1 VSPELEGQ
9 AKSPLSATLR
19 LVGGVTVFFIGVTAW
34 LTWPLAARLA
44 SGLSASP
51 DSLLNFWAL
60 AWNFHVLPREPL
72 SLFQANI
79 FFPRPDTLAY
89 SEHLL
94 GVALFAWPAFLASG
108 NAVFAYNVAFFASFV
123 LSGLG
128 MFLLVEELTENR
140 WAALLSGVIYAFAPY
155 RFLHLLHLQLL
166 SSQYF
171 PFVFFF
177 LLRFLRQGRPRQI
190 VAAGFFALLQILSC
204 NYYALFLALA
214 LALWAA
220 VIAIARPPGVDRRQ
234 LILASL
240 TAVVVA
246 SLSFPFLLPYER
258 NRAEQGFYRRYQD
271 VVQFS
276 AAPSDYLRPTAFN
289 AVFYTP
295 WLPAQERSEK
305 ALFPGFVAM
314 ALAALGMIH
323 GRRKMGIYFAL
334 LVLVS
339 FVLSLGP
346 EITWGD
352 GSYFLPYRLLYKYL
366 PGFAGLRAPA
376 RLGLLVLLG
385 LAVLAG
391 IGWARAS
398 QRLATGRRARLAL
411 GTAALG
417 LLLFEYQTRPLDP
430 IFPPVPSSP
439 PVYAWLATQA
449 GDFSV
454 LELPMREG
462 EDITGESIRMYHSTR
477 HWKRLANGFSGWWP
491 NDYWEL
497 VGRMRSFPNSR
508 VLRFLEAHVPV
519 RLVIIHYDQ
528 YPAGEAERLRA
539 AMERYRERLPLRA
552 RFSDDA
558 VYEVLPEG
566 SGSGR

>member
-1 VSPELEGQ
+1 MSPELEGQ
-9 AKSPLSATLR
+9 AKPSASLS
-19 LVGGVTVFFIGVTAW
+19 LVGGVTAFFIGVTAW

-44 SGLSASP
+44 SALSASP

-60 AWNFHVLPREPL
+60 AWNFHILPRQPL

-89 SEHLL
+89 SEHLF
-94 GVALFAWPAFLASG
+94 GVALLAWPAFLASG
-108 NAVFAYNVAFFASFV
+108 NAVFAYNVALFASFV

-128 MFLLVEELTENR
+128 MFLLVDELTENR

-171 PFVFFF
+171 PFVFCF
-177 LLRFLRQGRPRQI
+177 LLRFQRQGRARQI
-190 VAAGFFALLQILSC
+190 LASGFFALLQILSC

-220 VIAIARPPGVDRRQ
+220 VTALARPPRVDRRK
-234 LILASL
+234 LILAAL
-240 TAVVVA
+240 TAVAAA
-246 SLSFPFLLPYER
+246 SLSFPFFLPYER
-258 NRAEQGFYRRYQD
+258 NRAEQGFYRRYED
-271 VVQFS
+271 LVQFS
-276 AAPSDYLRPTAFN
+276 AIPSDYLRPTAFN
-289 AVFYTP
+289 AVFYAP

-305 ALFPGFVAM
+305 ALFPGFVAI
-314 ALAALGMIH
+314 ALAALGMIQ
-323 GRRKMGIYFAL
+323 GRRKMGIYFMV

-339 FVLSLGP
+339 FGLSLGP
-346 EITWGD
+346 EIKWGA
-352 GSYFLPYRLLYKYL
+352 GSHILPYRLLYKYV

-398 QRLATGRRARLAL
+398 QRLATGPRARPLL
-411 GTAALG
+411 GTAALV

-430 IFPPVPSSP
+430 IFPPAPSSP
-439 PVYAWLATQA
+439 PVYTWLATQE

-454 LELPMREG
+454 LELPLREG
-462 EDITGESIRMYHSTR
+462 EDITGESLRMYHSTR

-528 YPAGEAERLRA
+528 YPVREGERLRA

-566 SGSGR
+566 FGSAR